1 MQTAIEHFSGRTLV
15 GRLVGTTPSRPT
27 VREWIESA
35 LGGSPARIL
44 ELSMMTTSLFL
55 LQLSDFFSTD
65 ALLARSPISSGSRL
79 LVFQRWTPQFD
90 QDEFDRQQQIPRFP
104 VTLSFPS
111 LPIFMRRCIPR
122 MAARWGIVIP
132 GSFVSEIGTPRIQVY
147 APDDTQFPDL
157 VHIRDR
163 VGQIR
168 AQRMVVTGRPYQ
180 CLRCHAFGHHAR
192 ACPRQPHARR
202 QAQAPPSGPTTE
214 AGWQQA
220 PRRHTFRQRQQQTSV
235 PPARAPP
242 THASPT
248 VSEEE
253 LGEMTFE
260 NVLVG
265 VAEPKQP
272 ASLEETPFTFVN
284 TPSLLEDTAAKLA
297 SEHEIAVDLEHHQ
310 FRSYLGLTCLMQI
323 STRTED
329 FIIDTLELRSIIGH
343 HLSDIFSSPT
353 IEKVM
358 HGATLDVTWLQRDF
372 GIYVCN
378 LFDTGQAARVLELE
392 SFGLA
397 HLLTHFCGLIP
408 DKRYQM
414 ADWRLRPLPA
424 EMIKYAREDTH
435 YLLYI
440 GDSLKQK
447 LLSLQSE
454 NHQEPLLEVYK
465 RSRDVCLRLYEK
477 EITTDT
483 SYLQVYGLE
492 ERNFSRQQLAV
503 LSGLHS
509 WRDQLARAEDESTGY
524 VLPNHLLLKLAEEMP
539 EDVNQLRTLLNGR
552 HTIVARNGATIV
564 NIIKRMKSSHIPIID
579 GRASLGVMTN
589 KSCPLFEEVAFPE
602 GSPVTLVADEE
613 ERNNDVFSSV
623 IADNP
628 KLQGDQ
634 DSFLEH
640 CSNRFPEDCIT
651 DAATKTAKGLVDA
664 ANVVVNRASKSLLFG
679 LQKSKEKVLDRLA
692 PKTMNCT
699 DVSAGGEKRCELSTL
714 SEVPASDVVVKRAS
728 GSSLFL
734 KTKKLNRVVHEKQDT
749 SVTLRLHQPFE
760 VACTDSQEASIQGRE
775 VDDLAFILRDSTTLQ
790 LEVRGS
796 TCSRDFEQAE
806 AQSRAERIRASFSL
820 PFHTFDG
827 KDSTAQG
834 LAKVTSEQPF
844 HQDKVTESELQ
855 ETEDVILLEVD
866 SGDGFLE
873 GEAGL
878 VTYTINKGISIS
890 SEGVQ
895 HRLWWPDSLCSAQAP
910 SFDTRE
916 EVACDI
922 SSASSLQMEHP
933 VPLSQKFRQQRLDTQ
948 YKPQLSQL
956 STINPKEIGYEERK
970 PYEHKN
976 QMQEGIA
983 SVTPFDYE
991 AAKKNMN
998 LFRGLGGTIKQG
1010 EVSSSANFKEGNR
1023 RESTERIFD
1032 PQRGVKEFKPEG
1044 IPPGKRRQVFPQS
1057 GNRTG
1062 VFK

>member
-1 MQTAIEHFSGRTLV
+1 MFGWVEVKRVVKNWLMQT
-15 GRLVGTTPSRPT
+15 T
-27 VREWIESA
+27 V
-35 LGGSPARIL
+35 
-44 ELSMMTTSLFL
+44 
-55 LQLSDFFSTD
+55 
-65 ALLARSPISSGSRL
+65 
-79 LVFQRWTPQFD
+79 
-90 QDEFDRQQQIPRFP
+90 
-104 VTLSFPS
+104 
-111 LPIFMRRCIPR
+111 
-122 MAARWGIVIP
+122 
-132 GSFVSEIGTPRIQVY
+132 
-147 APDDTQFPDL
+147 
-157 VHIRDR
+157 
-163 VGQIR
+163 
-168 AQRMVVTGRPYQ
+168 
-180 CLRCHAFGHHAR
+180 
-192 ACPRQPHARR
+192 
-202 QAQAPPSGPTTE
+202 
-214 AGWQQA
+214 
-220 PRRHTFRQRQQQTSV
+220 
-235 PPARAPP
+235 
-242 THASPT
+242 
-248 VSEEE
+248 EEE
-253 LGEMTFE
+253 LGKMTFE
-260 NVLVG
+260 NVLGG
-265 VAEPKQP
+265 VAETKQP

-329 FIIDTLELRSIIGH
+329 FIIDTLELRSIIGR

-353 IEKVM
+353 IQKVM

-372 GIYVCN
+372 GIYVYN

-397 HLLTHFCGLIP
+397 HLLTHFCGLIA

-440 GDSLKQK
+440 GDLLKQK
-447 LLSLQSE
+447 LLLLQSE
-454 NHQEPLLEVYK
+454 NQQEPLLEVYK
-465 RSRDVCLRLYEK
+465 RSRDICLRLYEK
-477 EITTDT
+477 EITTDA

-492 ERNFSRQQLAV
+492 ERNFNPQQLAV

-509 WRDQLARAEDESTGY
+509 WRDQIARAEDET
-524 VLPNHLLLKLAEEMP
+524 EEMP
-539 EDVNQLRTLLNGR
+539 EDVKQLRTLLNGR
-552 HTIVARNGATIV
+552 HTVVARNGATIV
-564 NIIKRMKSSHIPIID
+564 NIIKRMKSSPIPIIE
-579 GRASLGVMTN
+579 GRASLEVVTN

-623 IADNP
+623 ITDNP

-634 DSFLEH
+634 DSSLEH
-640 CSNRFPEDCIT
+640 CSNRFPGDCIT
-651 DAATKTAKGLVDA
+651 DTATKTAKGLVDA
-664 ANVVVNRASKSLLFG
+664 ANVVVNRAGKSLLLG
-679 LQKSKEKVLDRLA
+679 LQKSKEKVMDRLA

-699 DVSAGGEKRCELSTL
+699 DVSAGGEKRYESSTL
-714 SEVPASDVVVKRAS
+714 RDVPASQVVVKRAS

-749 SVTLRLHQPFE
+749 SVTVRLDQPFE
-760 VACTDSQEASIQGRE
+760 VACTDSQEASTQGRE
-775 VDDLAFILRDSTTLQ
+775 VDDLAFILRDRTALQ
-790 LEVRGS
+790 LEVRES
-796 TCSRDFEQAE
+796 TSSKDFKQAE
-806 AQSRAERIRASFSL
+806 AESRAERIRASFSL

-834 LAKVTSEQPF
+834 LAKVSSEQLF
-844 HQDKVTESELQ
+844 HQDKVTEPKLQ
-855 ETEDVILLEVD
+855 ETEDVILLEAD

-873 GEAGL
+873 GDAGG

-910 SFDTRE
+910 SPDTRE
-916 EVACDI
+916 EGAFDT
-922 SSASSLQMEHP
+922 SNASSLQTEHP
-933 VPLSQKFRQQRLDTQ
+933 VPLSQKFRQQRPDTQ
-948 YKPQLSQL
+948 YKPQPSQL
-956 STINPKEIGYEERK
+956 SPINPKEIGYDECK
-970 PYEHKN
+970 SYEHKN
-976 QMQEGIA
+976 QMQAGIA
-983 SVTPFDYE
+983 SATPFDYE

-998 LFRGLGGTIKQG
+998 LFRGLGGNNKQG
-1010 EVSSSANFKEGNR
+1010 EVSRSANFKEGNR

-1044 IPPGKRRQVFPQS
+1044 ITPGKRRQVFPQS